1 MLPSSTFSEMQDQR
15 FSRRNI
21 IAFTLIA
28 IALFL
33 PLFRYQGYGN
43 FDFWWWMSSNLIF
56 LIFLA
61 SIADPSY
68 RKFLQA
74 DLKEGTGR
82 KVLLGIASA
91 AFLYLVFFAGN
102 YVSRQLFNFAD
113 TGIQDVYDFK
123 GSATAFRIGL
133 LMLLVIGPGEELFW
147 RGFLQRHYES
157 RIGRAWGFV
166 AATLVYTGVHV
177 LTGNPM
183 LIVAALFA
191 GIFWGWM
198 FMRYR
203 SMVMNSVSHIFWDI
217 AVFIVIPFH

>member
-1 MLPSSTFSEMQDQR
+1 MQNQGFSG
-15 FSRRNI
+15 RNI
-21 IAFTLIA
+21 IAFTLVA
-28 IALFL
+28 MALFL

-56 LIFLA
+56 LVFLA
-61 SIADPSY
+61 WIADPSY
-68 RKFLQA
+68 RQFLQA
-74 DLKEGTGR
+74 DLKEGVGK
-82 KVLLGIASA
+82 KVLFGIASA
-91 AFLYLVFFAGN
+91 AVLYLIFFAGN
-102 YVSRQLFNFAD
+102 YLSRLLFNFAD
-113 TGIQDVYDFK
+113 NGIQGVYDFK
-123 GSATAFRIGL
+123 GSASAVRIGL

-147 RGFLQRHYES
+147 RGFLQRHFES
-157 RIGRAWGFV
+157 SLGKVWGFV

-203 SMVMNSVSHIFWDI
+203 SMLMNSVSHIIWDI
-217 AVFIVIPFH
+217 AVFILIPFH